1 MVSGTE
7 RKTDLEFEPE
17 LEPKRITKVRKA
29 GQRNDNG
36 RKLYLVGFM
45 ASGKSQLGR
54 RLSALLDCPLYDT
67 DLCIA
72 QQTGMSVPE
81 IFARRGETWFREAE
95 SRLIRSLPD
104 EACVVVTGGGLPCR
118 EENMEYMCQDGIT
131 VYIDVPEEILIQR
144 LLLPENRAE
153 RPLLNGMKTEEISF
167 FVKNKLKEREYF
179 YKQAERRFRPE
190 EEDFASFLRWARKAM
205 KRDIHEIT

>member
-7 RKTDLEFEPE
+7 RETNLD
-17 LEPKRITKVRKA
+17 PKRATKVQKA
-29 GQRNDNG
+29 GQSNDNG

-118 EENMEYMCQDGIT
+118 EDEDGRNFIFCQKQTKGKRIFLQAGRTPFPTGRRGLCVFLAVGAESHETRHSRNNLKIT
-131 VYIDVPEEILIQR
+131 KIQM
-144 LLLPENRAE
+144 P
-153 RPLLNGMKTEEISF
+153 
-167 FVKNKLKEREYF
+167 
-179 YKQAERRFRPE
+179 
-190 EEDFASFLRWARKAM
+190 
-205 KRDIHEIT
+205 

>member
-7 RKTDLEFEPE
+7 RKTDLEFEPG
-17 LEPKRITKVRKA
+17 LDPKRVTKVQKA
-29 GQRNDNG
+29 GQINDKG

-81 IFARRGETWFREAE
+81 IFARRGETWFRETE
-95 SRLIRSLPD
+95 GLLIRSHPD
-104 EACVVVTGGGLPCR
+104 EASVVVT
-118 EENMEYMCQDGIT
+118 
-131 VYIDVPEEILIQR
+131 
-144 LLLPENRAE
+144 
-153 RPLLNGMKTEEISF
+153 
-167 FVKNKLKEREYF
+167 
-179 YKQAERRFRPE
+179 
-190 EEDFASFLRWARKAM
+190 
-205 KRDIHEIT
+205 